1 MTGNIGI
8 QDNSKEIRN
17 EIKMEY
23 YNIEETVHACWL
35 ASFLNLGRKKA
46 RDVVK
51 VAGSY
56 KDAYHLSE
64 KQIQSLLGE
73 KDSEKWQQ
81 YKKKISPQMA
91 FETIERKGI
100 GFTYY
105 EAPDF
110 PQKLMCIPD
119 APLGIF
125 YLGKLP
131 QPDIPSVAM
140 IGARKY
146 SDYGRCMAEYFADRL
161 ARAGITIISGMAL
174 GIDGISQRT
183 ALKAGGLS
191 YGILGC
197 GVDVVY
203 PPGNKGLYEQLIEKG
218 GVLSEYPPGTEPRA
232 MLFPQRNRIISALS
246 DVVLVVEARE
256 KSGTLI
262 TVDMALEQGKEVY
275 AIPGRCTDGLSMGCN
290 RLLRQ
295 GAGIAVTPE
304 ELIEDLGW
312 NHNPG
317 EREVRTALR
326 YEMSE
331 IAGRIYQVLDISP
344 STQDDI
350 IMSIRKQK
358 DNCTVPEICRGLL
371 ELEMKQIVSRTGGQY
386 RLTNPKI

>member
-1 MTGNIGI
+1 MR
-8 QDNSKEIRN
+8 DKSKGIRN
-17 EIKMEY
+17 EIRMEY
-23 YNIEETVHACWL
+23 YNIEETVYACWL
-35 ASFLNLGRKKA
+35 ASFLSLGRKKA
-46 RDVVK
+46 REVVK

-64 KQIQSLLGE
+64 KQIQALLGD

-81 YKKKISPQMA
+81 YKKCLSPQRA
-91 FETIERKGI
+91 FEAIEKKGI
-100 GFTYY
+100 HFTYY
-105 EAPDF
+105 GAFDY
-110 PQKLMCIPD
+110 PQKLMRIPD
-119 APLGIF
+119 VPIGIF

-140 IGARKY
+140 IGARRY

-197 GVDVVY
+197 GVDIIY
-203 PPGNKGLYEQLIEKG
+203 PPSNRELYEQLIEKG
-218 GVLSEYPPGTEPRA
+218 GVLSEYAPGTEPRA

-246 DVVLVVEARE
+246 DAVLVVEARE

-290 RLLRQ
+290 KLLRQ

-312 NHNPG
+312 NRSMNDRG
-317 EREVRTALR
+317 VQTAFA
-326 YEMSE
+326 YELSD
-331 IAGRIYQVLDISP
+331 IAGKIYEVLDITP

-350 IMSIRKQK
+350 IIKMRKQK